1 MIKPKS
7 IITQFKFFF
16 SFSKGERRGIIILL
30 TLILLLIISKLFII
44 PVLSN
49 SNKNFSSI
57 DKELA
62 KFEASIDTSS
72 NSYKKNEKF
81 DFNNSDRGFAE
92 IKLNPFPFNP
102 NVLLKEQWIQLG
114 LSEKQANVIQNYLSK
129 GGKFYKKEDLKKMFC
144 ISNEEYRILENYI
157 TIPDNQKSAHENFK
171 YETKIKPIFIVDV
184 NTADTNDLQEIKGI
198 GASFARRIAKYRDL
212 LGGFIKKEQLLEV
225 FGMDSARYLQI
236 QASFTINPSAIQKIN
251 INKATIQELKKHP
264 YFDYYTAKSVVMY
277 RTQKGEYK
285 TVSEIKKANLIYD
298 DFYDKIYPYL
308 TVN

>member
-1 MIKPKS
+1 M
-7 IITQFKFFF
+7 
-16 SFSKGERRGIIILL
+16 
-30 TLILLLIISKLFII
+30 
-44 PVLSN
+44 
-49 SNKNFSSI
+49 
-57 DKELA
+57 
-62 KFEASIDTSS
+62 
-72 NSYKKNEKF
+72 
-81 DFNNSDRGFAE
+81 
-92 IKLNPFPFNP
+92 
-102 NVLLKEQWIQLG
+102 
-114 LSEKQANVIQNYLSK
+114 
-129 GGKFYKKEDLKKMFC
+129 
-144 ISNEEYRILENYI
+144 ENYI
-157 TIPDNQKSAHENFK
+157 TIPDNQKSAHENIK

>member
-16 SFSKGERRGIIILL
+16 SFSKGERRGIVILL

-102 NVLLKEQWIQLG
+102 NVMLKEQWIQLG

-129 GGKFYKKEDLKKMFC
+129 GGKFYKKEDFKKMFC
-144 ISNEEYRILENYI
+144 ISNE
-157 TIPDNQKSAHENFK
+157 
-171 YETKIKPIFIVDV
+171 
-184 NTADTNDLQEIKGI
+184 
-198 GASFARRIAKYRDL
+198 
-212 LGGFIKKEQLLEV
+212 
-225 FGMDSARYLQI
+225 
-236 QASFTINPSAIQKIN
+236 
-251 INKATIQELKKHP
+251 
-264 YFDYYTAKSVVMY
+264 
-277 RTQKGEYK
+277 
-285 TVSEIKKANLIYD
+285 
-298 DFYDKIYPYL
+298 
-308 TVN
+308 